1 MPIILGALRNKLGDD
16 ISVQFVGH
24 IPQKIPDGDGRL
36 ARTLFLHHTVGIIVK
51 DLLLED
57 IKGLVE
63 FEPSVTRGE
72 SCYEDV
78 GFGSVDG
85 ILLDACKTARA
96 SWRE

>member
-1 MPIILGALRNKLGDD
+1 MPNLRYHSRG
-16 ISVQFVGH
+16 
-24 IPQKIPDGDGRL
+24 L
-36 ARTLFLHHTVGIIVK
+36 AVEGI
-51 DLLLED
+51 E
-57 IKGLVE
+57 GLVE

-78 GFGSVDG
+78 GFAGPVDG